1 MTVIPEVERV
11 LTTFHGAGKPLALC
25 CIAPVLAARVLGAA
39 SPSLTLGNTG
49 SEADWPYQG
58 AIEAA
63 ESFGAN
69 MVKQNSFFFIQTRHY
84 GSYNLMY
91 LFAGVKRSGRSL
103 RGRREQ
109 DSDHTRLYV

>member
-11 LTTFHGAGKPLALC
+11 LTSFHGAGKPLALC

-63 ESFGAN
+63 RSFGAN
-69 MVKQNSFFFIQTRHY
+69 MVKQNYFFIQT
-84 GSYNLMY
+84 NPELW
-91 LFAGVKRSGRSL
+91 
-103 RGRREQ
+103 
-109 DSDHTRLYV
+109 